1 MRSVK
6 KEAVGVTELVA
17 ALVPIPG
24 VFAVLTASLIHLVR
38 RSGSLSIIIA
48 LVLSRTAAEGKA
60 DCCIMSSWTRHLFV
74 VSRTGRTVY
83 QLFLMKASDRDQKR
97 QNLR

>member
-1 MRSVK
+1 MRRVK

-24 VFAVLTASLIHLVR
+24 VLAVLTASLIHLVR
-38 RSGSLSIIIA
+38 RSGSLSIIA

-60 DCCIMSSWTRHLFV
+60 DCCVLSSWTRHLFV
-74 VSRTGRTVY
+74 VSRTGKTVY